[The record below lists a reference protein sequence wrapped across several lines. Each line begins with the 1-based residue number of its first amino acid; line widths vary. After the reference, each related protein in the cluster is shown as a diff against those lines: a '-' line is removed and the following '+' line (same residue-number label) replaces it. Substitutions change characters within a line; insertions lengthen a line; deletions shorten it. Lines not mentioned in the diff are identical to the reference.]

1 MWSDLRFRLRA
12 LFRREALEGELDD
25 ELQFH
30 LDQQIEKGVRA
41 GLSRDEAARR
51 ARLAFGTLD
60 HAREECRDARGT
72 RLLDHAR
79 QDLVYALR
87 ILRRSPAFASLA
99 VASLAAGI
107 GAATAVFVVLH
118 TVVMQSLPVP
128 DPDRLV
134 VLQARRHGERFVLFN
149 PVFEAIQRD
158 QRVLSGMAA
167 VSDDPFLPVA
177 LDSTEPLAYMPT
189 SRVSGSYFDV
199 LGVSASPGRTLT
211 DADDVPGGP
220 CTAVISHGLW
230 VRRFGQ
236 RPSVVGAHLRVRDT
250 VCTVVGVAPPE
261 FRSHQGG
268 YAPDLWLPLRAM
280 TSRELLQ
287 NHHLAFFS
295 GVIGRLRDGVDR
307 TAAERVLTARYRQVL
322 AGEPEG
328 ELPPGVRPARPS
340 DYTLALLPGA
350 QGLGVVRNEF
360 GPSLWIVF
368 GVAVVF
374 LLIAAINVGT
384 LLLARGTARTTEL
397 ATRAALGAGRS
408 RLIRQLATEGAV
420 LAIIGGTLG
429 IVLAWNRSKW
439 ILALPFLPLA
449 LYLVAPSAV
458 RWRAA
463 NFLDPGYYSN
473 AERIQ
478 MLDVGWRMLRDHPLT
493 GVGPGRVEELY
504 RSYLKP
510 DDPVP
515 AYYGHLHNNVIQIA
529 AQFGLPVSLAALL
542 FVLCAF
548 RDLLRARNNA
558 TNPDRQFLANTAVLA
573 FIGYL
578 FAGLFE
584 YTYGH
589 SLGLIMIAFAVVP
602 ALLLPGRPALR

>member
-1 MWSDLRFRLRA
+1 M
-12 LFRREALEGELDD
+12 
-25 ELQFH
+25 
-30 LDQQIEKGVRA
+30 QIV
-41 GLSRDEAARR
+41 
-51 ARLAFGTLD
+51 
-60 HAREECRDARGT
+60 
-72 RLLDHAR
+72 RLLRGQASIN
-79 QDLVYALR
+79 LPKCVWFWLAWALLEVFVWR
-87 ILRRSPAFASLA
+87 LSPDPAPGWSEIRHL
-99 VASLAAGI
+99 LLLG
-107 GAATAVFVVLH
+107 AVFVALSAFDHPQQLLMAWKGIFVSATVSSAVLIGEFIYRLRLYKVEIAAGGDSNLYLRSGGLLH
-118 TVVMQSLPVP
+118 HWMVYGTVEI
-128 DPDRLV
+128 LV
-134 VLQARRHGERFVLFN
+134 VAGVIASWLTYGNQRRRLM
-149 PVFEAIQRD
+149 PIIAINAVAI
-158 QRVLSGMAA
+158 VLSLTRM
-167 VSDDPFLPVA
+167 
-177 LDSTEPLAYMPT
+177 TWLA
-189 SRVSGSYFDV
+189 
-199 LGVSASPGRTLT
+199 
-211 DADDVPGGP
+211 
-220 CTAVISHGLW
+220 C
-230 VRRFGQ
+230 
-236 RPSVVGAHLRVRDT
+236 
-250 VCTVVGVAPPE
+250 
-261 FRSHQGG
+261 
-268 YAPDLWLPLRAM
+268 
-280 TSRELLQ
+280 
-287 NHHLAFFS
+287 
-295 GVIGRLRDGVDR
+295 
-307 TAAERVLTARYRQVL
+307 
-322 AGEPEG
+322 
-328 ELPPGVRPARPS
+328 
-340 DYTLALLPGA
+340 
-350 QGLGVVRNEF
+350 
-360 GPSLWIVF
+360 
-368 GVAVVF
+368 
-374 LLIAAINVGT
+374 
-384 LLLARGTARTTEL
+384 LLL
-397 ATRAALGAGRS
+397 
-408 RLIRQLATEGAV
+408 
-420 LAIIGGTLG
+420 LG

-542 FVLCAF
+542 FVLCTF